1 MNRVC
6 TIILLVSVM
15 LSEVYYLI
23 RSKSDGRYL
32 TARPDGV
39 ASGYLLLF
47 SENFDALSYLNTH
60 AADVANR
67 LAVESIPRTQVGSLL
82 KRWGF
87 IGVGVVTD
95 PLLPK
100 IDFLQHG

>member
-1 MNRVC
+1 
-6 TIILLVSVM
+6 M
-15 LSEVYYLI
+15 LSEVYYLL

-32 TARPDGV
+32 TARPNAE

-47 SENFDALSYLNTH
+47 PEDFDAMSYLNTH
-60 AADVANR
+60 AAEVAHR
-67 LAVESIPRTQVGSLL
+67 FAVESISGTQVVSLL

-87 IGVGVVTD
+87 SGVGIVTD

-100 IDFLQHG
+100 VNFLQPS

>member
-1 MNRVC
+1 
-6 TIILLVSVM
+6 M
-15 LSEVYYLI
+15 LSEVYYLV

-32 TARPDGV
+32 TARPNAE

-47 SENFDALSYLNTH
+47 RENFDALSYLNTH
-60 AADVANR
+60 AGEVANR
-67 LAVESIPRTQVGSLL
+67 FAIESIAGTQLGSLL

-87 IGVGVVTD
+87 IGVGIVTD

-100 IDFLQHG
+100 IEFLQHN